1 MERSRSK
8 EEITALESGP
18 LREHA
23 SQGGSRGGIQ
33 SSGLQLNLVRDIFP
47 EPGEQRQMRV
57 KLNKCHQTMHNKGA
71 LAPSPIMSVFLVR

>member
-1 MERSRSK
+1 MERIRSK
-8 EEITALESGP
+8 GEITTLESRL

-33 SSGLQLNLVRDIFP
+33 SASLQLSLVRDILP

-57 KLNKCHQTMHNKGA
+57 K
-71 LAPSPIMSVFLVR
+71 